1 MADLDRRY
9 AQGTTVGRTDAG
21 VVDQGLRAYM
31 IRVYNYMASGVA
43 ITGVVAYAIYAMS
56 VVQGAAGLEL
66 TAFGNFM
73 FASAFKWVVI
83 FAPLAMVFFIS
94 ARINSMSLSAAQISF
109 WVFAAL
115 MGASISSIFLVYAG
129 ESIARVFFITA
140 ASFGALSLWGYTTS
154 RDLSGW
160 GSFLFM
166 GLIGIIIASL
176 VNLFI
181 GSTALQFAVSVIG
194 VLVFAGLTAYDTQQI
209 KEMYNVDD
217 DGSVVR
223 PQGGDGRAQ
232 ALSRLHQPVHDAAAA
247 VRRPPLSERHPAAN
261 TAKAPAPAG
270 AFVLVVTR
278 ASFVRARCSSL
289 DQAQALSS
297 ARSTRREIVAAL
309 QDQPGRR
316 DHAIGALPPRE
327 LRRLLD
333 AVERHSHAR
342 RNTENTAFSFSV
354 SMA

>member
-9 AQGTTVGRTDAG
+9 AQDTTVGRSDAG

-73 FASAFKWVVI
+73 FASVFKWVVI

-154 RDLSGW
+154 RSLSGM
-160 GSFLFM
+160 GSFLIM
-166 GLIGIIIASL
+166 GVVGLIIASI
-176 VNLFI
+176 VNIFVA
-181 GSTALQFAVSVIG
+181 SSMLQFGISVLG
-194 VLVFAGLTAYDTQQI
+194 VLIFAGLTAYDTQKL
-209 KEMYNVDD
+209 KEMYLYGNYDTE
-217 DGSVVR
+217 
-223 PQGGDGRAQ
+223 
-232 ALSRLHQPVHDAAAA
+232 AAAK
-247 VRRPPLSERHPAAN
+247 VSV
-261 TAKAPAPAG
+261 
-270 AFVLVVTR
+270 F
-278 ASFVRARCSSL
+278 
-289 DQAQALSS
+289 
-297 ARSTRREIVAAL
+297 
-309 QDQPGRR
+309 
-316 DHAIGALPPRE
+316 GALT
-327 LRRLLD
+327 LYLDFINMFQFLL
-333 AVERHSHAR
+333 ALFGN
-342 RNTENTAFSFSV
+342 RNN
-354 SMA
+354 